1 MRMFYE
7 DPTIEVMLFDVVDVI
22 TYSSD
27 VYKSD
32 EGTYLPGIDIGKIEK

>member
-1 MRMFYE
+1 MKMFYE

-27 VYKSD
+27 EDS
-32 EGTYLPGIDIGKIEK
+32 YLPGIDTGKVEL